1 MHRMKPRRTSR
12 NENLFQAFHRNGGNA
27 FLPSVDWG
35 FKEITAVAVPLHQE
49 DVTGDLDGNQIM
61 LLSF

>member
-1 MHRMKPRRTSR
+1 MAGMRFYRAST
-12 NENLFQAFHRNGGNA
+12 G
-27 FLPSVDWG
+27 G